1 MNLKKT
7 ILSLA
12 LCLGV
17 CTYACAQ
24 CTFEVDLW
32 AGNPIVE
39 SSVPTDTAKLYAFLP
54 ESKKATGR
62 AIIICPGGG
71 YATLAMDHEGKDWAP
86 FLNKMG
92 IAVFVLKYRM
102 PHGNKKVPVSD
113 VEQAMRMV
121 RVNAK
126 EWNVNANDVGIMG
139 FSAGGHL
146 ASTLA
151 THAKAD
157 VMPNFQI
164 LFYPV
169 ITMDPA
175 FTHKGSHDNFLG
187 EHPKKKEMLE
197 YCNDIQVS
205 RMSPRALIILSD
217 DDDVVVPANGVNY
230 YTELYKHDVPA
241 SIMVYPTGKHGWGMN
256 PTFPYHVEMLMNVR
270 AWLDNLE

>member
-7 ILSLA
+7 ILSMA
-12 LCLGV
+12 LCLSV
-17 CTYACAQ
+17 LCAYAQ
-24 CTFEVDLW
+24 RTFEVDLW
-32 AGNPIVE
+32 AGNPVVE
-39 SSVPTDTAKLYAFLP
+39 SSEPTDTAKLYAFLP
-54 ESKKATGR
+54 AEKKATGR

-71 YATLAMDHEGKDWAP
+71 YSSLAMNHEGKDWAP
-86 FLNKMG
+86 FFNRMG

-126 EWNVNANDVGIMG
+126 NWNVNADDVGIMG

-151 THAKAD
+151 THAKSD

-187 EHPKKKEMLE
+187 ERPKKKDQLE
-197 YCNDIQVS
+197 YSNDIQVS
-205 RMSPRALIILSD
+205 RVCPPALIILSD

-241 SIMVYPTGKHGWGMN
+241 SIIVYPTGKHGWGMN
-256 PTFPYHVEMLMNVR
+256 PQFPYHVEMLMNLR
-270 AWLDNLE
+270 AWLDNQ

>member
-7 ILSLA
+7 VLSLA
-12 LCLGV
+12 LCLVVV
-17 CTYACAQ
+17 CVYAQ
-24 CTFEVDLW
+24 RTFEVDLW

-39 SSVPTDTAKLYAFLP
+39 SSEPTDTAKLYAFLP
-54 ESKKATGR
+54 AEKKATGR

-71 YATLAMDHEGKDWAP
+71 YSSLAMNHEGKDWAP
-86 FLNKMG
+86 FFNRMG

-126 EWNVNANDVGIMG
+126 SWNVNADDVGIMG

-151 THAKAD
+151 THAKSD

-187 EHPKKKEMLE
+187 ERPKKKDQLE
-197 YCNDIQVS
+197 YSNDIQVS
-205 RMSPRALIILSD
+205 RVCPPALIILSD

-241 SIMVYPTGKHGWGMN
+241 SIIVYPTGKHGWGMN
-256 PTFPYHVEMLMNVR
+256 PQFPYHVEMLMNLR
-270 AWLDNLE
+270 AWLDNQ